1 MSTAERIKLSFPIE
15 HDGVPIADIAL
26 RRPTVGDHLAAQ
38 KSAGTDA
45 EREIRLIANLA
56 ELPPAAIH
64 QLDMKDYAQLQ
75 KVLGGLFA
83 VNQGELPA
91 LVVELALYTHWPRS
105 KLLVLEVSELVEALS
120 LARRLSTMWGT

>member
-1 MSTAERIKLSFPIE
+1 MNAVMNNKEPPMNTAERIKLSFPIE

-64 QLDMKDYAQLQ
+64 PWDLKDYAPLP
-75 KVLGGLFA
+75 KVLGGFL
-83 VNQGELPA
+83 Q
-91 LVVELALYTHWPRS
+91 
-105 KLLVLEVSELVEALS
+105 
-120 LARRLSTMWGT
+120 